1 MEEEKKYNYFV
12 SYYFTERNGSCG
24 LANGTFTLKEKLND
38 IEKLARLTEYI
49 EDKYHYKTATIL
61 NFIKLEE

>member
-1 MEEEKKYNYFV
+1 MEEEKKYKYFV
-12 SYYFTERNGSCG
+12 SYYFTKRNGSCG

-38 IEKLARLTEYI
+38 IEKLAILTEYI
-49 EDKYHYKTATIL
+49 EDKYSFKSVTIL